1 MRSYAD
7 TWILHLANPH
17 TTWLTGQ
24 ILTLDGG
31 LELT

>member
-1 MRSYAD
+1 LATGARSCLRLAD
-7 TWILHLANPH
+7 PS